1 MITFDKTCK
10 SLRDSGLC
18 PCVLVVAE
26 KIDKLRSFVA
36 TYEKTSDKMGKIINP
51 NLCKQLG
58 RKPNQWAKPRR
69 GKNNRSQVPLVSDE
83 DPYDIMVPKPMR
95 YIKHYQN
102 DEPFHV
108 VFTHNYSN
116 AITYTS
122 CTDEFPKWI
131 KMAPYDIVILHEE
144 WYHYPRK
151 DDDGIEKEVIESILL
166 HLHIGW
172 YQFFYGTSR
181 SIL

>member
-1 MITFDKTCK
+1 M
-10 SLRDSGLC
+10 
-18 PCVLVVAE
+18 
-26 KIDKLRSFVA
+26 
-36 TYEKTSDKMGKIINP
+36 
-51 NLCKQLG
+51 
-58 RKPNQWAKPRR
+58 
-69 GKNNRSQVPLVSDE
+69 SQVPLVSDE

-108 VFTHNYSN
+108 VFTHTYSN

-166 HLHIGW
+166 HLHMGW
-172 YQFFYGTSR
+172 YQFFYGTSW